1 MLNCYKVIQFD
12 FRKFQNLI
20 SVNGFFQIH
29 HRLHSGDKPY
39 KCEFCG
45 RFFRQWGDLK
55 YHVTS
60 LHSNTKMF
68 QCEYCGKDFARKY
81 SLVVHRRIHTGEKN
95 YICEYC
101 TKTFRA
107 ASYLQNHRRIH
118 TGNNNIVSNSY
129 VHVFFLFVYGLGS
142 ILKFRI

>member
-1 MLNCYKVIQFD
+1 
-12 FRKFQNLI
+12 
-20 SVNGFFQIH
+20 
-29 HRLHSGDKPY
+29 
-39 KCEFCG
+39 
-45 RFFRQWGDLK
+45 
-55 YHVTS
+55 
-60 LHSNTKMF
+60 MF

-118 TGNNNIVSNSY
+118 TGNISVLIYNGDKKIQLNKISKKYLLDLFIKCININTKY
-129 VHVFFLFVYGLGS
+129 ILFL
-142 ILKFRI
+142 I